1 MAQYTKHN
9 SNYIKTVEHQHLKD
23 GSTIFERDWVT
34 IGSQLNFG
42 PGKIPYYNDGNFI
55 FTTSPTPFFQKRYKN
70 GVTVATWTYDDVKEA
85 SSTVNQIQFDEYTED
100 IRSFAYYGS
109 CVELLRAT
117 IEKIIYEFPGNI
129 TTAKEDLGVFKTVE
143 EFVCGREDIEEK
155 YVQLEGYWPL
165 NNPFDINVYL
175 KNVHLTQYDN
185 PLHYLTYSFNKYQ
198 VSTNGVS
205 GLTDITNYEV
215 VMRKMYERIAPACNE
230 TVKSLSATVSLTL
243 GQTKN
248 ISLRS
253 GEYFISVNNVK
264 LNNWVNTCYKPSD
277 VPAFSL
283 TKSAKRIKADVDYV
297 NGESVITQEEY
308 DVLTQEEKEQYTM
321 RFKGIVLVLS
331 DNSEQTIYT
340 QEHDSY
346 RILFYRKVVIGHK
359 YKYYQM
365 LSDEEYQQEK
375 ADGWVESTCIMDF
388 WLPDT
393 VFLNRCDDSQ
403 KNILYSGME
412 KNNPVYTVTIN
423 ENILI
428 EGYIYNK
435 QIVPLVRYENLL
447 IQPKKEVIEEYFNG
461 LEGFEKQLLT
471 RKSKPLYTN
480 KFITPIEYNLGYLY
494 YNRTYTWPSDGY
506 CIDIT
511 STKYIDFINKLSNM
525 AELYDELWTDNLWR
539 RMTHEAIKNYDWT
552 YTREFNDG
560 DEEDNVD
567 GGERMHKVLNIIGRV
582 FDDIKLSIDTIKRQ
596 NKITYNGDRNVP
608 NALLSDK
615 LELFGWDIYSTIPT
629 YKNENDE
636 TVSASEETITQE
648 VLDNIENEVEVNGK
662 KIYPDKWY
670 PTSNPNKITFADVDV
685 EFMRRLLLS
694 TRRIFETKGTR
705 QSIDMIMGLFGYGD
719 ADYTI
724 TEHYRTV
731 TPREYDEVI
740 DQETNETLG
749 DRIVRLNNQEK
760 QMELLYDE
768 DASGIP
774 VASFIGG
781 YDEQGNPKTYLIP
794 YYDQTKM
801 YDGNLYFQNKGGW
814 FYKKDDKST
823 EIDFSKWTE
832 TLSYLHVVSQV
843 KDLMN
848 VNPFEIKNGDIYY
861 VVNLNDYIDY
871 TETTDTLYSHFF
883 AMKNELMPEEFFSW
897 VNINLEDGFYERSI
911 DYRDEEATLYD
922 SYAKKAKYLETI
934 IPYNIGNNPH
944 VGYGEYD
951 MGNEFFEYMKKP
963 FKYALDKYY
972 FVSPYYEE
980 ANDIK
985 LEFDVSDRIDTQ
997 YDIEDDKKIQ
1007 RLCVVKDSEGK
1018 ITEVTNN
1025 NEYYLNDKV
1034 IIFKNNINNDEYKKY
1049 FKTVII
1055 NYLMQIIPSTA
1066 IFVLENFALNGDKD
1080 EDDSDKFSVT
1090 FKFNNGSQRTV
1101 KIKGGASVNCPSNT
1115 KWNLQGGGNTIYE
1128 QGNGFPYVVNQDT
1141 TFIEYVI
1148 VYYTV
1153 RFYETEGG
1161 QIIRT
1166 DSIES
1171 GKTVNES
1178 GQWYRLGDANKA
1190 QVPFPYTVNS
1200 NVDFVKLLK
1209 FNIKWYENADDINP
1223 ITKQVTRGDNITELE
1238 SGERYYSKND
1248 STYRI
1253 VEFPITAEKDEEFVK
1268 VTTYTVKW
1276 YQSEG
1281 DTNPDI
1287 ESKIYGQSVTKS
1299 GQWCLMSNPQ
1309 TIVSLPYRIT
1319 QDTEFVKYTAP
1330 ITYYIVRYFENESA
1344 TQTLYEQSVAEGQK
1358 TTNPDPNISWYVK
1371 GDSDNTQID
1380 FSNYIVNS
1388 DVDFIK
1394 IPEYTVKW
1402 IDNSETI

>member
-42 PGKIPYYNDGNFI
+42 PGKIPYYNNGNFI

-129 TTAKEDLGVFKTVE
+129 TLSEDK
-143 EFVCGREDIEEK
+143 
-155 YVQLEGYWPL
+155 LEIPPTTENGDYTYINGYIV
-165 NNPFDINVYL
+165 NNPFQIDL
-175 KNVHLTQYDN
+175 HTKDVHLQQYDN
-185 PLHYLTYSFNKYQ
+185 ELRFLSYSWQK
-198 VSTNGVS
+198 
-205 GLTDITNYEV
+205 YEV
-215 VMRKMYERIAPACNE
+215 N
-230 TVKSLSATVSLTL
+230 
-243 GQTKN
+243 GQPITKYV
-248 ISLRS
+248 ISDWKGDLDCPQNDQ
-253 GEYFISVNNVK
+253 Y
-264 LNNWVNTCYKPSD
+264 Y
-277 VPAFSL
+277 
-283 TKSAKRIKADVDYV
+283 IK
-297 NGESVITQEEY
+297 
-308 DVLTQEEKEQYTM
+308 KEP
-321 RFKGIVLVLS
+321 
-331 DNSEQTIYT
+331 
-340 QEHDSY
+340 
-346 RILFYRKVVIGHK
+346 VVIVKINDNIELKG
-359 YKYYQM
+359 YM
-365 LSDEEYQQEK
+365 LDRDIIFCY
-375 ADGWVESTCIMDF
+375 
-388 WLPDT
+388 
-393 VFLNRCDDSQ
+393 
-403 KNILYSGME
+403 
-412 KNNPVYTVTIN
+412 
-423 ENILI
+423 
-428 EGYIYNK
+428 EG
-435 QIVPLVRYENLL
+435 QDLV
-447 IQPKKEVIEEYFNG
+447 IQPKEEIIETYFNG
-461 LEGFEKQLLT
+461 LKGFEKQLLT
-471 RKSKPLYTN
+471 RKTKPLYTN

-511 STKYIDFINKLSNM
+511 STKYIDFINKLSDM

-552 YTREFNDG
+552 YTREFIDG

-596 NKITYNGDRNVP
+596 NKTTYNGDRNVP

-629 YKNENDE
+629 YKNENNE

-648 VLDNIENEVEVNGK
+648 VLDNKVKNNVEVNGK

-719 ADYTI
+719 SDYEI

-814 FYKKDDKST
+814 FYKKDDEST

-843 KDLMN
+843 KDLLN
-848 VNPFEIKNGDIYY
+848 VNPFGIRNGDIYY

-883 AMKNELMPEEFFSW
+883 VMENELMPEEISSW
-897 VNINLEDGFYERSI
+897 GNINLED
-911 DYRDEEATLYD
+911 DD
-922 SYAKKAKYLETI
+922 SYAKKAKYLDTI

-944 VGYGEYD
+944 VGYGDYD

-963 FKYALDKYY
+963 FKCALDKEY
-972 FVSPYYEE
+972 FASPYYEE
-980 ANDIK
+980 ADNI
-985 LEFDVSDRIDTQ
+985 EFKVSNRIDAK
-997 YDIEDDKKIQ
+997 YDIEDDKKI
-1007 RLCVVKDSEGK
+1007 
-1018 ITEVTNN
+1018 ITNN
-1025 NEYYLNDKV
+1025 DTYYLNDKV
-1034 IIFKNNINNDEYKKY
+1034 IIFKNKIDSNEYKNY
-1049 FKTVII
+1049 FKSVII
-1055 NYLMQIIPSTA
+1055 NYLMQVIPSTA
-1066 IFVLENFALNGDKD
+1066 IFVLENF
-1080 EDDSDKFSVT
+1080 E
-1090 FKFNNGSQRTV
+1090 
-1101 KIKGGASVNCPSNT
+1101 P
-1115 KWNLQGGGNTIYE
+1115 
-1128 QGNGFPYVVNQDT
+1128 
-1141 TFIEYVI
+1141 
-1148 VYYTV
+1148 
-1153 RFYETEGG
+1153 
-1161 QIIRT
+1161 
-1166 DSIES
+1166 
-1171 GKTVNES
+1171 KT
-1178 GQWYRLGDANKA
+1178 
-1190 QVPFPYTVNS
+1190 
-1200 NVDFVKLLK
+1200 
-1209 FNIKWYENADDINP
+1209 
-1223 ITKQVTRGDNITELE
+1223 
-1238 SGERYYSKND
+1238 
-1248 STYRI
+1248 
-1253 VEFPITAEKDEEFVK
+1253 
-1268 VTTYTVKW
+1268 
-1276 YQSEG
+1276 
-1281 DTNPDI
+1281 
-1287 ESKIYGQSVTKS
+1287 
-1299 GQWCLMSNPQ
+1299 
-1309 TIVSLPYRIT
+1309 
-1319 QDTEFVKYTAP
+1319 
-1330 ITYYIVRYFENESA
+1330 
-1344 TQTLYEQSVAEGQK
+1344 
-1358 TTNPDPNISWYVK
+1358 
-1371 GDSDNTQID
+1371 
-1380 FSNYIVNS
+1380 
-1388 DVDFIK
+1388 
-1394 IPEYTVKW
+1394 
-1402 IDNSETI
+1402 DNSEK

>member
-42 PGKIPYYNDGNFI
+42 PGKIPYYNNGNFI

-129 TTAKEDLGVFKTVE
+129 TLSEDK
-143 EFVCGREDIEEK
+143 
-155 YVQLEGYWPL
+155 LEIPPTTENGDYTYIDGYIV
-165 NNPFDINVYL
+165 NNPFQIDL
-175 KNVHLTQYDN
+175 HTKDVHLQQYDN
-185 PLHYLTYSFNKYQ
+185 ELRFLSHSWQK
-198 VSTNGVS
+198 
-205 GLTDITNYEV
+205 YEV
-215 VMRKMYERIAPACNE
+215 NGQPITSYVISDWKGDLDCPQNDQYYIKKAP
-230 TVKSLSATVSLTL
+230 
-243 GQTKN
+243 
-248 ISLRS
+248 
-253 GEYFISVNNVK
+253 
-264 LNNWVNTCYKPSD
+264 
-277 VPAFSL
+277 
-283 TKSAKRIKADVDYV
+283 
-297 NGESVITQEEY
+297 
-308 DVLTQEEKEQYTM
+308 
-321 RFKGIVLVLS
+321 
-331 DNSEQTIYT
+331 
-340 QEHDSY
+340 
-346 RILFYRKVVIGHK
+346 VV
-359 YKYYQM
+359 
-365 LSDEEYQQEK
+365 
-375 ADGWVESTCIMDF
+375 
-388 WLPDT
+388 
-393 VFLNRCDDSQ
+393 
-403 KNILYSGME
+403 
-412 KNNPVYTVTIN
+412 TVTIN
-423 ENILI
+423 GNIVL
-428 EGYIYNK
+428 EGYMLDRDIIFCYK
-435 QIVPLVRYENLL
+435 GQDLV
-447 IQPKKEVIEEYFNG
+447 IQPKEEIIETYFNG
-461 LEGFEKQLLT
+461 LKGFEKQLLT
-471 RKSKPLYTN
+471 RKTKPLYTN

-511 STKYIDFINKLSNM
+511 STKYIDFINKLSDM

-552 YTREFNDG
+552 YTREFIDG

-596 NKITYNGDRNVP
+596 NKTTYNGDRNVP

-629 YKNENDE
+629 YKNENNE

-648 VLDNIENEVEVNGK
+648 VLDDITNKVEVNDK

-719 ADYTI
+719 TDYTI

-740 DQETNETLG
+740 DQKTNETLG

-814 FYKKDDKST
+814 FYKKDGKST

-843 KDLMN
+843 KDLLN
-848 VNPFEIKNGDIYY
+848 VNPFGIRNGDIYY

-883 AMKNELMPEEFFSW
+883 VMENELMPEEISSW
-897 VNINLEDGFYERSI
+897 GNINLED
-911 DYRDEEATLYD
+911 DD
-922 SYAKKAKYLETI
+922 SYAKKAKYLDTI

-944 VGYGEYD
+944 VGYGDYD

-963 FKYALDKYY
+963 FKCALDKEY
-972 FVSPYYEE
+972 FASPYYEE
-980 ANDIK
+980 ADNI
-985 LEFDVSDRIDTQ
+985 EFKVSKREDAK

-1007 RLCVVKDSEGK
+1007 
-1018 ITEVTNN
+1018 IINN
-1025 NEYYLNDKV
+1025 NDTYYLNDKV
-1034 IIFKNNINNDEYKKY
+1034 IFFKNNIDNDEYKKY

-1055 NYLMQIIPSTA
+1055 NYLMQVIPSTA
-1066 IFVLENFALNGDKD
+1066 IFVLENF
-1080 EDDSDKFSVT
+1080 E
-1090 FKFNNGSQRTV
+1090 
-1101 KIKGGASVNCPSNT
+1101 P
-1115 KWNLQGGGNTIYE
+1115 
-1128 QGNGFPYVVNQDT
+1128 
-1141 TFIEYVI
+1141 
-1148 VYYTV
+1148 
-1153 RFYETEGG
+1153 
-1161 QIIRT
+1161 
-1166 DSIES
+1166 
-1171 GKTVNES
+1171 KT
-1178 GQWYRLGDANKA
+1178 
-1190 QVPFPYTVNS
+1190 
-1200 NVDFVKLLK
+1200 
-1209 FNIKWYENADDINP
+1209 
-1223 ITKQVTRGDNITELE
+1223 
-1238 SGERYYSKND
+1238 
-1248 STYRI
+1248 
-1253 VEFPITAEKDEEFVK
+1253 
-1268 VTTYTVKW
+1268 
-1276 YQSEG
+1276 
-1281 DTNPDI
+1281 
-1287 ESKIYGQSVTKS
+1287 
-1299 GQWCLMSNPQ
+1299 
-1309 TIVSLPYRIT
+1309 
-1319 QDTEFVKYTAP
+1319 
-1330 ITYYIVRYFENESA
+1330 
-1344 TQTLYEQSVAEGQK
+1344 
-1358 TTNPDPNISWYVK
+1358 
-1371 GDSDNTQID
+1371 
-1380 FSNYIVNS
+1380 
-1388 DVDFIK
+1388 
-1394 IPEYTVKW
+1394 
-1402 IDNSETI
+1402 DNSEK

>member
-42 PGKIPYYNDGNFI
+42 PGKIPYYNNGNFI

-129 TTAKEDLGVFKTVE
+129 TLSEDK
-143 EFVCGREDIEEK
+143 
-155 YVQLEGYWPL
+155 LEIPPTTENGDYTYIKGYIV
-165 NNPFDINVYL
+165 NNPFQIDLHTKDI
-175 KNVHLTQYDN
+175 HLQQYDN
-185 PLHYLTYSFNKYQ
+185 ELRFLSSSWQK
-198 VSTNGVS
+198 
-205 GLTDITNYEV
+205 YEV
-215 VMRKMYERIAPACNE
+215 N
-230 TVKSLSATVSLTL
+230 
-243 GQTKN
+243 GQPITKYV
-248 ISLRS
+248 ISDWKGDLDCPQNDQ
-253 GEYFISVNNVK
+253 Y
-264 LNNWVNTCYKPSD
+264 Y
-277 VPAFSL
+277 
-283 TKSAKRIKADVDYV
+283 IK
-297 NGESVITQEEY
+297 
-308 DVLTQEEKEQYTM
+308 KEP
-321 RFKGIVLVLS
+321 
-331 DNSEQTIYT
+331 
-340 QEHDSY
+340 
-346 RILFYRKVVIGHK
+346 VVIVKINDNIELKG
-359 YKYYQM
+359 YM
-365 LSDEEYQQEK
+365 LDRDIIFCY
-375 ADGWVESTCIMDF
+375 
-388 WLPDT
+388 
-393 VFLNRCDDSQ
+393 
-403 KNILYSGME
+403 
-412 KNNPVYTVTIN
+412 
-423 ENILI
+423 
-428 EGYIYNK
+428 EG
-435 QIVPLVRYENLL
+435 QDLV
-447 IQPKKEVIEEYFNG
+447 IQPKEEIIETYFNG
-461 LEGFEKQLLT
+461 LKGFEKQLLT
-471 RKSKPLYTN
+471 RKTKPLYTN

-511 STKYIDFINKLSNM
+511 STKYIDFINKLSDM

-552 YTREFNDG
+552 YTREFIDG

-596 NKITYNGDRNVP
+596 NKTTYNGDRNVP

-648 VLDNIENEVEVNGK
+648 VLDSDSIKNNVEVNGK

-719 ADYTI
+719 SDYEI

-731 TPREYDEVI
+731 TPMEYDKVI

-814 FYKKDDKST
+814 FYKKDDEST

-843 KDLMN
+843 KDLLN
-848 VNPFEIKNGDIYY
+848 VNPFGIRNGDIYY

-883 AMKNELMPEEFFSW
+883 VMENELIPEEISSW
-897 VNINLEDGFYERSI
+897 GNINLED
-911 DYRDEEATLYD
+911 DD
-922 SYAKKAKYLETI
+922 SYAKKAKYLDTI

-944 VGYGEYD
+944 VGYGDYD

-963 FKYALDKYY
+963 FKCALDKEY
-972 FVSPYYEE
+972 FASPYYEE
-980 ANDIK
+980 ADNI
-985 LEFDVSDRIDTQ
+985 EFDVSDRIDAK
-997 YDIEDDKKIQ
+997 YDIEDDKKI
-1007 RLCVVKDSEGK
+1007 
-1018 ITEVTNN
+1018 ITNN
-1025 NEYYLNDKV
+1025 DTYYLNDKV
-1034 IIFKNNINNDEYKKY
+1034 IIFKNKIDSNEYKNY
-1049 FKTVII
+1049 FKSVII
-1055 NYLMQIIPSTA
+1055 NYLMQVIPSTA
-1066 IFVLENFALNGDKD
+1066 IFVLENF
-1080 EDDSDKFSVT
+1080 E
-1090 FKFNNGSQRTV
+1090 
-1101 KIKGGASVNCPSNT
+1101 P
-1115 KWNLQGGGNTIYE
+1115 
-1128 QGNGFPYVVNQDT
+1128 
-1141 TFIEYVI
+1141 
-1148 VYYTV
+1148 
-1153 RFYETEGG
+1153 
-1161 QIIRT
+1161 
-1166 DSIES
+1166 
-1171 GKTVNES
+1171 KT
-1178 GQWYRLGDANKA
+1178 
-1190 QVPFPYTVNS
+1190 
-1200 NVDFVKLLK
+1200 
-1209 FNIKWYENADDINP
+1209 
-1223 ITKQVTRGDNITELE
+1223 
-1238 SGERYYSKND
+1238 
-1248 STYRI
+1248 
-1253 VEFPITAEKDEEFVK
+1253 
-1268 VTTYTVKW
+1268 
-1276 YQSEG
+1276 
-1281 DTNPDI
+1281 
-1287 ESKIYGQSVTKS
+1287 
-1299 GQWCLMSNPQ
+1299 
-1309 TIVSLPYRIT
+1309 
-1319 QDTEFVKYTAP
+1319 
-1330 ITYYIVRYFENESA
+1330 
-1344 TQTLYEQSVAEGQK
+1344 
-1358 TTNPDPNISWYVK
+1358 
-1371 GDSDNTQID
+1371 
-1380 FSNYIVNS
+1380 
-1388 DVDFIK
+1388 
-1394 IPEYTVKW
+1394 
-1402 IDNSETI
+1402 DNSEK

>member
-100 IRSFAYYGS
+100 IRSFVYYGS

-129 TTAKEDLGVFKTVE
+129 KVSDEELGVYKSVE
-143 EFVCGREDIEEK
+143 EFECEEENKEEK
-155 YVQLEGYWPL
+155 YVPL
-165 NNPFDINVYL
+165 HDVGESDDEQTLWTLKNPFDINIFL
-175 KNVHLTQYDN
+175 QNVQLTKYDN
-185 PLHYLTYSFNKYQ
+185 PLRYLTYSWKDYL
-198 VSTNGVS
+198 VSTGGEFNE
-205 GLTDITNYEV
+205 ITSYEV
-215 VMRKMYERIAPACNE
+215 VMRQMYEKEAEPCDE
-230 TVKSLSATVSLTL
+230 TVKVYENTVTIGNKTETKPLKLKAGNYFVILTDNEGE
-243 GQTKN
+243 GQK
-248 ISLRS
+248 
-253 GEYFISVNNVK
+253 VNNWEDLCYQSTDRKYCTIDEDASEIEIKDVGGGVINVK
-264 LNNWVNTCYKPSD
+264 
-277 VPAFSL
+277 
-283 TKSAKRIKADVDYV
+283 V
-297 NGESVITQEEY
+297 NG
-308 DVLTQEEKEQYTM
+308 K
-321 RFKGIVLVLS
+321 
-331 DNSEQTIYT
+331 TIYDK
-340 QEHDSY
+340 QWEEDA
-346 RILFYRKVVIGHK
+346 IMVFYREVKIPRT

-365 LSDEEYQQEK
+365 FSEEEYNNTFSQQ
-375 ADGWVESTCIMDF
+375 GWVKSDCIMKF
-388 WLPDT
+388 WLPDS
-393 VFLNRCDDSQ
+393 VFLNRCDEFQ
-403 KNILYSGME
+403 RNVLYSEESNIG
-412 KNNPVYTVTIN
+412 KNQAVYTVKIN
-423 ENILI
+423 NDIII
-428 EGYIYNK
+428 EGYIYDGEV
-435 QIVPLVRYENLL
+435 IPLVRNKDKNLV
-447 IQPKKEVIEEYFNG
+447 IQPKEEIIETYFNG
-461 LEGFEKQLLT
+461 LKGFEKQLLT
-471 RKSKPLYTN
+471 RKTKPLYTN

-511 STKYIDFINKLSNM
+511 STKYIDFINKLSSM

-552 YTREFNDG
+552 YTREFIDG

-596 NKITYNGDRNVP
+596 NKTTYNGDRNVP

-670 PTSNPNKITFADVDV
+670 PTSNPNKITFADADV

-694 TRRIFETKGTR
+694 TKRIFETKGTR

-719 ADYTI
+719 TDYTI

-814 FYKKDDKST
+814 FYKKDDEST

-861 VVNLNDYIDY
+861 VANLSDYIDY

-883 AMKNELMPEEFFSW
+883 ALKNELMPEEFSSW
-897 VNINLEDGFYERSI
+897 VNINLEDGFYEGSI
-911 DYRDEEATLYD
+911 DYTDEEATLYD

-951 MGNEFFEYMKKP
+951 MGDEFFEYMKKP

-972 FVSPYYEE
+972 FTSPYYEE

-985 LEFDVSDRIDTQ
+985 LEFDVSDRIDAQ
-997 YDIEDDKKIQ
+997 YDIENEDDNDKKIK
-1007 RLCVVKDSEGK
+1007 R
-1018 ITEVTNN
+1018 INN
-1025 NEYYLNDKV
+1025 NDTYYLNDKV

-1161 QIIRT
+1161 QLIRT
-1166 DSIES
+1166 DSIEG

-1190 QVPFPYTVNS
+1190 QVTFPYTVNS
-1200 NVDFVKLLK
+1200 NVDFVRLVK
-1209 FNIKWYENADDINP
+1209 FNIKWYENADDTNP
-1223 ITKQVTRGDNITELE
+1223 TTQQVTRGDNITALE
-1238 SGERYYSKND
+1238 SGQRYYRKND
-1248 STYRI
+1248 SRYRI
-1253 VEFPITAEKDEEFVK
+1253 ISFPIRAQQNEEFVK

-1276 YQSEG
+1276 YQSED
-1281 DTNPDI
+1281 DTNPEI
-1287 ESKIYGQSVTKS
+1287 QSNIIYGQSVTKS
-1299 GQWCLMSNPQ
+1299 GQWCLMSSPQ
-1309 TIVSLPYRIT
+1309 TIASLPYRIT

-1330 ITYYIVRYFENESA
+1330 ITYYTVRYFENESA

-1358 TTNPDPNISWYVK
+1358 TTNPNQNISWYVR
-1371 GDSDNTQID
+1371 GDSNKTQID
-1380 FSNYIVNS
+1380 FSTYVVNES
-1388 DVDFIK
+1388 VDFIK
-1394 IPEYTVKW
+1394 IPEYTVNW
-1402 IDNSETI
+1402 IDNGETN

>member
-42 PGKIPYYNDGNFI
+42 PGKIPYYNNGNFI

-109 CVELLRAT
+109 CVEFLRAT

-129 TTAKEDLGVFKTVE
+129 TLSEDK
-143 EFVCGREDIEEK
+143 
-155 YVQLEGYWPL
+155 LEIPPTTENGDYTYINGYIV
-165 NNPFDINVYL
+165 NNPFQIDLHTKDI
-175 KNVHLTQYDN
+175 HLQQYDN
-185 PLHYLTYSFNKYQ
+185 ELRFLSYSWQK
-198 VSTNGVS
+198 
-205 GLTDITNYEV
+205 YEV
-215 VMRKMYERIAPACNE
+215 NGQPITSYVISDWKGDLDCPQNDQYYIKKAP
-230 TVKSLSATVSLTL
+230 
-243 GQTKN
+243 
-248 ISLRS
+248 
-253 GEYFISVNNVK
+253 
-264 LNNWVNTCYKPSD
+264 
-277 VPAFSL
+277 
-283 TKSAKRIKADVDYV
+283 
-297 NGESVITQEEY
+297 
-308 DVLTQEEKEQYTM
+308 
-321 RFKGIVLVLS
+321 
-331 DNSEQTIYT
+331 
-340 QEHDSY
+340 
-346 RILFYRKVVIGHK
+346 VV
-359 YKYYQM
+359 
-365 LSDEEYQQEK
+365 
-375 ADGWVESTCIMDF
+375 
-388 WLPDT
+388 
-393 VFLNRCDDSQ
+393 
-403 KNILYSGME
+403 
-412 KNNPVYTVTIN
+412 TVTIN
-423 ENILI
+423 GKIVL
-428 EGYIYNK
+428 EGYMLDRDIIFCYEG
-435 QIVPLVRYENLL
+435 QDLV
-447 IQPKKEVIEEYFNG
+447 IQPKKEIIETYFNG
-461 LEGFEKQLLT
+461 LKGFEKQLLT
-471 RKSKPLYTN
+471 RKTKPLYTN

-511 STKYIDFINKLSNM
+511 STKYIDFINKLSSM

-552 YTREFNDG
+552 YTREFIDG

-596 NKITYNGDRNVP
+596 NKTTYNGDRNVP

-629 YKNENDE
+629 YKNENNE

-648 VLDNIENEVEVNGK
+648 VLDDITNKVEVNDK

-719 ADYTI
+719 TDYTI

-740 DQETNETLG
+740 DQKTNETLG

-814 FYKKDDKST
+814 FYKKDGKST

-843 KDLMN
+843 KDLLN
-848 VNPFEIKNGDIYY
+848 VNPFGIRNGDIYY
-861 VVNLNDYIDY
+861 VANLNDYIDY

-883 AMKNELMPEEFFSW
+883 VMENELMPEEISSW
-897 VNINLEDGFYERSI
+897 VNINLED
-911 DYRDEEATLYD
+911 DD
-922 SYAKKAKYLETI
+922 SYAKKAKYLDTI

-951 MGNEFFEYMKKP
+951 MGDEFFEYMKKP

-972 FVSPYYEE
+972 FTSPYYEE
-980 ANDIK
+980 ANDTK
-985 LEFDVSDRIDTQ
+985 LEFKVSKREDAK

-1007 RLCVVKDSEGK
+1007 
-1018 ITEVTNN
+1018 IINN
-1025 NEYYLNDKV
+1025 NDTYYLNDKV
-1034 IIFKNNINNDEYKKY
+1034 IFFKNNIDNDEYKKY

-1055 NYLMQIIPSTA
+1055 NYLMQVIPSTA
-1066 IFVLENFALNGDKD
+1066 IFVLENF
-1080 EDDSDKFSVT
+1080 E
-1090 FKFNNGSQRTV
+1090 
-1101 KIKGGASVNCPSNT
+1101 P
-1115 KWNLQGGGNTIYE
+1115 
-1128 QGNGFPYVVNQDT
+1128 
-1141 TFIEYVI
+1141 
-1148 VYYTV
+1148 
-1153 RFYETEGG
+1153 
-1161 QIIRT
+1161 
-1166 DSIES
+1166 
-1171 GKTVNES
+1171 KT
-1178 GQWYRLGDANKA
+1178 
-1190 QVPFPYTVNS
+1190 
-1200 NVDFVKLLK
+1200 
-1209 FNIKWYENADDINP
+1209 
-1223 ITKQVTRGDNITELE
+1223 
-1238 SGERYYSKND
+1238 
-1248 STYRI
+1248 
-1253 VEFPITAEKDEEFVK
+1253 
-1268 VTTYTVKW
+1268 
-1276 YQSEG
+1276 
-1281 DTNPDI
+1281 
-1287 ESKIYGQSVTKS
+1287 
-1299 GQWCLMSNPQ
+1299 
-1309 TIVSLPYRIT
+1309 
-1319 QDTEFVKYTAP
+1319 
-1330 ITYYIVRYFENESA
+1330 
-1344 TQTLYEQSVAEGQK
+1344 
-1358 TTNPDPNISWYVK
+1358 
-1371 GDSDNTQID
+1371 
-1380 FSNYIVNS
+1380 
-1388 DVDFIK
+1388 
-1394 IPEYTVKW
+1394 
-1402 IDNSETI
+1402 DNSEK

>member
-42 PGKIPYYNDGNFI
+42 PGKIPYYNNGNFI

-129 TTAKEDLGVFKTVE
+129 TLSEDK
-143 EFVCGREDIEEK
+143 
-155 YVQLEGYWPL
+155 LEIPPTTENGDYTYIKGYIV
-165 NNPFDINVYL
+165 NNPFQIDL
-175 KNVHLTQYDN
+175 HTKDVHLQQYDN
-185 PLHYLTYSFNKYQ
+185 ELRFLSYSWQK
-198 VSTNGVS
+198 
-205 GLTDITNYEV
+205 YEV
-215 VMRKMYERIAPACNE
+215 NGQPITSYVISDWKGDLDCPQNDQYYIKKAP
-230 TVKSLSATVSLTL
+230 
-243 GQTKN
+243 
-248 ISLRS
+248 
-253 GEYFISVNNVK
+253 
-264 LNNWVNTCYKPSD
+264 
-277 VPAFSL
+277 
-283 TKSAKRIKADVDYV
+283 
-297 NGESVITQEEY
+297 
-308 DVLTQEEKEQYTM
+308 
-321 RFKGIVLVLS
+321 
-331 DNSEQTIYT
+331 
-340 QEHDSY
+340 
-346 RILFYRKVVIGHK
+346 VV
-359 YKYYQM
+359 
-365 LSDEEYQQEK
+365 
-375 ADGWVESTCIMDF
+375 
-388 WLPDT
+388 
-393 VFLNRCDDSQ
+393 
-403 KNILYSGME
+403 
-412 KNNPVYTVTIN
+412 TVTIN
-423 ENILI
+423 DNIELKGYRLDRDI
-428 EGYIYNK
+428 IFCYEG
-435 QIVPLVRYENLL
+435 QDLV
-447 IQPKKEVIEEYFNG
+447 IQPKEEIIETYFNG
-461 LEGFEKQLLT
+461 LKGFEKQLLT
-471 RKSKPLYTN
+471 RKTKPLYTN

-511 STKYIDFINKLSNM
+511 STKYIDFINKLSSM

-552 YTREFNDG
+552 YTREFIDG

-596 NKITYNGDRNVP
+596 NKTTYNGDRNVP

-629 YKNENDE
+629 YKNENNE

-648 VLDNIENEVEVNGK
+648 VFDDKYIKNNVEVNDK

-719 ADYTI
+719 TDYTI

-731 TPREYDEVI
+731 KPREYDEVI
-740 DQETNETLG
+740 DQKTNETLG

-814 FYKKDDKST
+814 FYKKDDEST

-843 KDLMN
+843 KDLLN
-848 VNPFEIKNGDIYY
+848 VNPFGIRNGDIYY

-883 AMKNELMPEEFFSW
+883 VMENELMPEEISSW
-897 VNINLEDGFYERSI
+897 GNINLED
-911 DYRDEEATLYD
+911 DD
-922 SYAKKAKYLETI
+922 SYAKKAKYLDTI

-944 VGYGEYD
+944 VGYGDYD

-963 FKYALDKYY
+963 FKCALDKEY
-972 FVSPYYEE
+972 FASPYYEE
-980 ANDIK
+980 ADNI
-985 LEFDVSDRIDTQ
+985 EFKVSDRIDAK

-1007 RLCVVKDSEGK
+1007 
-1018 ITEVTNN
+1018 IINN
-1025 NEYYLNDKV
+1025 NDTYYLNDKV
-1034 IIFKNNINNDEYKKY
+1034 IFFKNNIDNDEYKKY

-1055 NYLMQIIPSTA
+1055 NYLMQVIPSTA
-1066 IFVLENFALNGDKD
+1066 IFVLENF
-1080 EDDSDKFSVT
+1080 E
-1090 FKFNNGSQRTV
+1090 
-1101 KIKGGASVNCPSNT
+1101 P
-1115 KWNLQGGGNTIYE
+1115 
-1128 QGNGFPYVVNQDT
+1128 
-1141 TFIEYVI
+1141 
-1148 VYYTV
+1148 
-1153 RFYETEGG
+1153 
-1161 QIIRT
+1161 
-1166 DSIES
+1166 
-1171 GKTVNES
+1171 KT
-1178 GQWYRLGDANKA
+1178 
-1190 QVPFPYTVNS
+1190 
-1200 NVDFVKLLK
+1200 
-1209 FNIKWYENADDINP
+1209 
-1223 ITKQVTRGDNITELE
+1223 
-1238 SGERYYSKND
+1238 
-1248 STYRI
+1248 
-1253 VEFPITAEKDEEFVK
+1253 
-1268 VTTYTVKW
+1268 
-1276 YQSEG
+1276 
-1281 DTNPDI
+1281 
-1287 ESKIYGQSVTKS
+1287 
-1299 GQWCLMSNPQ
+1299 
-1309 TIVSLPYRIT
+1309 
-1319 QDTEFVKYTAP
+1319 
-1330 ITYYIVRYFENESA
+1330 
-1344 TQTLYEQSVAEGQK
+1344 
-1358 TTNPDPNISWYVK
+1358 
-1371 GDSDNTQID
+1371 
-1380 FSNYIVNS
+1380 
-1388 DVDFIK
+1388 
-1394 IPEYTVKW
+1394 
-1402 IDNSETI
+1402 DNSEK

>member
-42 PGKIPYYNDGNFI
+42 PGKIPYYNNGNFI

-109 CVELLRAT
+109 CVEFLRAT

-129 TTAKEDLGVFKTVE
+129 TLSEDK
-143 EFVCGREDIEEK
+143 
-155 YVQLEGYWPL
+155 LEIPPTTENGDYTYIDGYIV
-165 NNPFDINVYL
+165 NNPFQIDL
-175 KNVHLTQYDN
+175 HTKDVHLQQYDN
-185 PLHYLTYSFNKYQ
+185 ELRFLSYSWQKY
-198 VSTNGVS
+198 
-205 GLTDITNYEV
+205 
-215 VMRKMYERIAPACNE
+215 K
-230 TVKSLSATVSLTL
+230 
-243 GQTKN
+243 
-248 ISLRS
+248 
-253 GEYFISVNNVK
+253 
-264 LNNWVNTCYKPSD
+264 
-277 VPAFSL
+277 
-283 TKSAKRIKADVDYV
+283 V
-297 NGESVITQEEY
+297 NGQPIRSYVISDWKGDLDCPQN
-308 DVLTQEEKEQYTM
+308 DQYYI
-321 RFKGIVLVLS
+321 K
-331 DNSEQTIYT
+331 
-340 QEHDSY
+340 
-346 RILFYRKVVIGHK
+346 KAPVV
-359 YKYYQM
+359 
-365 LSDEEYQQEK
+365 
-375 ADGWVESTCIMDF
+375 
-388 WLPDT
+388 
-393 VFLNRCDDSQ
+393 
-403 KNILYSGME
+403 
-412 KNNPVYTVTIN
+412 TVTIN
-423 ENILI
+423 GNIVL
-428 EGYIYNK
+428 EGYMLDRDIIFCYEG
-435 QIVPLVRYENLL
+435 QDLV
-447 IQPKKEVIEEYFNG
+447 IQPKKEIIETYFNG
-461 LEGFEKQLLT
+461 LKGFEKQLLT
-471 RKSKPLYTN
+471 RKTKPLYTN

-511 STKYIDFINKLSNM
+511 STKYIDFINKLSSM

-552 YTREFNDG
+552 YTREFIDG

-596 NKITYNGDRNVP
+596 NKTTYNGDRNVP

-648 VLDNIENEVEVNGK
+648 VFDDEYIKNNVEVNGK

-719 ADYTI
+719 TDYTI

-740 DQETNETLG
+740 DQKTNETLG

-814 FYKKDDKST
+814 FYKKDGKST

-843 KDLMN
+843 KDLLN
-848 VNPFEIKNGDIYY
+848 VNPFGIRNGDIYY
-861 VVNLNDYIDY
+861 VANLNDYIDY

-883 AMKNELMPEEFFSW
+883 VMENELMPEEISSW
-897 VNINLEDGFYERSI
+897 VNINLED
-911 DYRDEEATLYD
+911 DD
-922 SYAKKAKYLETI
+922 SYAKKAKYLDTI

-951 MGNEFFEYMKKP
+951 MGDEFFEYMKKP
-963 FKYALDKYY
+963 FKCALDKEY
-972 FVSPYYEE
+972 FASPYYEE
-980 ANDIK
+980 ADNI
-985 LEFDVSDRIDTQ
+985 EFKVSDRIDAK

-1007 RLCVVKDSEGK
+1007 
-1018 ITEVTNN
+1018 IINN
-1025 NEYYLNDKV
+1025 NDTYYLNDKV
-1034 IIFKNNINNDEYKKY
+1034 IFFKNNIDNDEYKKY

-1055 NYLMQIIPSTA
+1055 NYLMQVIPSTA
-1066 IFVLENFALNGDKD
+1066 IFVLENF
-1080 EDDSDKFSVT
+1080 E
-1090 FKFNNGSQRTV
+1090 
-1101 KIKGGASVNCPSNT
+1101 P
-1115 KWNLQGGGNTIYE
+1115 
-1128 QGNGFPYVVNQDT
+1128 
-1141 TFIEYVI
+1141 
-1148 VYYTV
+1148 
-1153 RFYETEGG
+1153 
-1161 QIIRT
+1161 
-1166 DSIES
+1166 
-1171 GKTVNES
+1171 KT
-1178 GQWYRLGDANKA
+1178 
-1190 QVPFPYTVNS
+1190 
-1200 NVDFVKLLK
+1200 
-1209 FNIKWYENADDINP
+1209 
-1223 ITKQVTRGDNITELE
+1223 
-1238 SGERYYSKND
+1238 
-1248 STYRI
+1248 
-1253 VEFPITAEKDEEFVK
+1253 
-1268 VTTYTVKW
+1268 
-1276 YQSEG
+1276 
-1281 DTNPDI
+1281 
-1287 ESKIYGQSVTKS
+1287 
-1299 GQWCLMSNPQ
+1299 
-1309 TIVSLPYRIT
+1309 
-1319 QDTEFVKYTAP
+1319 
-1330 ITYYIVRYFENESA
+1330 
-1344 TQTLYEQSVAEGQK
+1344 
-1358 TTNPDPNISWYVK
+1358 
-1371 GDSDNTQID
+1371 
-1380 FSNYIVNS
+1380 
-1388 DVDFIK
+1388 
-1394 IPEYTVKW
+1394 
-1402 IDNSETI
+1402 DNSEK

>member
-42 PGKIPYYNDGNFI
+42 PGKIPYYNNGNFI

-129 TTAKEDLGVFKTVE
+129 TLSEDK
-143 EFVCGREDIEEK
+143 
-155 YVQLEGYWPL
+155 LEIPPTTENGDYTYIDGYIV
-165 NNPFDINVYL
+165 NNPFQIDL
-175 KNVHLTQYDN
+175 HTKDVHLQQYDN
-185 PLHYLTYSFNKYQ
+185 ELRFLSYSWQK
-198 VSTNGVS
+198 
-205 GLTDITNYEV
+205 YEV
-215 VMRKMYERIAPACNE
+215 N
-230 TVKSLSATVSLTL
+230 
-243 GQTKN
+243 GQPITKYV
-248 ISLRS
+248 ISDWKGDLDCPQNDQ
-253 GEYFISVNNVK
+253 Y
-264 LNNWVNTCYKPSD
+264 Y
-277 VPAFSL
+277 
-283 TKSAKRIKADVDYV
+283 IK
-297 NGESVITQEEY
+297 
-308 DVLTQEEKEQYTM
+308 KEP
-321 RFKGIVLVLS
+321 
-331 DNSEQTIYT
+331 
-340 QEHDSY
+340 
-346 RILFYRKVVIGHK
+346 VVIVKINDNIELKG
-359 YKYYQM
+359 YM
-365 LSDEEYQQEK
+365 LDRDIIFCY
-375 ADGWVESTCIMDF
+375 
-388 WLPDT
+388 
-393 VFLNRCDDSQ
+393 
-403 KNILYSGME
+403 
-412 KNNPVYTVTIN
+412 
-423 ENILI
+423 
-428 EGYIYNK
+428 EG
-435 QIVPLVRYENLL
+435 QDLV
-447 IQPKKEVIEEYFNG
+447 IQPKEEIIETYFNG
-461 LEGFEKQLLT
+461 LKGFEKQLLT
-471 RKSKPLYTN
+471 RKTKPLYTN

-511 STKYIDFINKLSNM
+511 STKYIDFINKLSSM

-552 YTREFNDG
+552 YTREFIDG

-596 NKITYNGDRNVP
+596 NKTTYNGDRNVP

-648 VLDNIENEVEVNGK
+648 VLDSIENNVEVNGK

-670 PTSNPNKITFADVDV
+670 PTSNPNKITFADADV

-719 ADYTI
+719 TDYTI

-731 TPREYDEVI
+731 KPREYDEVI
-740 DQETNETLG
+740 DQKTNETLG

-814 FYKKDDKST
+814 FYKKDDEST

-843 KDLMN
+843 KDLLN
-848 VNPFEIKNGDIYY
+848 VNPFGIRNGDIYY

-883 AMKNELMPEEFFSW
+883 VMENELMPEEISSW
-897 VNINLEDGFYERSI
+897 GNINLED
-911 DYRDEEATLYD
+911 DD
-922 SYAKKAKYLETI
+922 SYTKKAKYLDTI

-951 MGNEFFEYMKKP
+951 MGDEFFEYMKKP

-972 FVSPYYEE
+972 FTSPYYEE
-980 ANDIK
+980 ANDTK
-985 LEFDVSDRIDTQ
+985 LEFKVSKREDAK

-1007 RLCVVKDSEGK
+1007 
-1018 ITEVTNN
+1018 IINN
-1025 NEYYLNDKV
+1025 NDTYYLNDKV
-1034 IIFKNNINNDEYKKY
+1034 IFFKNNIDNDEYKKY

-1055 NYLMQIIPSTA
+1055 NYLMQVIPSTA
-1066 IFVLENFALNGDKD
+1066 IFVLENF
-1080 EDDSDKFSVT
+1080 E
-1090 FKFNNGSQRTV
+1090 
-1101 KIKGGASVNCPSNT
+1101 P
-1115 KWNLQGGGNTIYE
+1115 
-1128 QGNGFPYVVNQDT
+1128 
-1141 TFIEYVI
+1141 
-1148 VYYTV
+1148 
-1153 RFYETEGG
+1153 
-1161 QIIRT
+1161 
-1166 DSIES
+1166 
-1171 GKTVNES
+1171 KT
-1178 GQWYRLGDANKA
+1178 
-1190 QVPFPYTVNS
+1190 
-1200 NVDFVKLLK
+1200 
-1209 FNIKWYENADDINP
+1209 
-1223 ITKQVTRGDNITELE
+1223 
-1238 SGERYYSKND
+1238 
-1248 STYRI
+1248 
-1253 VEFPITAEKDEEFVK
+1253 
-1268 VTTYTVKW
+1268 
-1276 YQSEG
+1276 
-1281 DTNPDI
+1281 
-1287 ESKIYGQSVTKS
+1287 
-1299 GQWCLMSNPQ
+1299 
-1309 TIVSLPYRIT
+1309 
-1319 QDTEFVKYTAP
+1319 
-1330 ITYYIVRYFENESA
+1330 
-1344 TQTLYEQSVAEGQK
+1344 
-1358 TTNPDPNISWYVK
+1358 
-1371 GDSDNTQID
+1371 
-1380 FSNYIVNS
+1380 
-1388 DVDFIK
+1388 
-1394 IPEYTVKW
+1394 
-1402 IDNSETI
+1402 DNSEK

>member
-42 PGKIPYYNDGNFI
+42 PGKIPYYNNGNFI

-129 TTAKEDLGVFKTVE
+129 KVSDEELGVYKSVE
-143 EFVCGREDIEEK
+143 KFECDGENKEEK
-155 YVQLEGYWPL
+155 YVPL
-165 NNPFDINVYL
+165 HDVNESDNEQTLWTLKNPFDINIFL
-175 KNVHLTQYDN
+175 QNVQLTKYDN
-185 PLHYLTYSFNKYQ
+185 PLRYLTYSWKDYL
-198 VSTNGVS
+198 VSTGGEFIEITNYKVVMRQMYEKEAEPCDETIKEYITSASFGGSGQSQSISLEKGNYFIEVNDQQKLTNWINLCYDNSDSICFSISQNAKSIKTDEEGNVKLVFSDDTEQQINGVS
-205 GLTDITNYEV
+205 AAEERVKIDFYKEV
-215 VMRKMYERIAPACNE
+215 KIPR
-230 TVKSLSATVSLTL
+230 T
-243 GQTKN
+243 
-248 ISLRS
+248 
-253 GEYFISVNNVK
+253 
-264 LNNWVNTCYKPSD
+264 
-277 VPAFSL
+277 
-283 TKSAKRIKADVDYV
+283 
-297 NGESVITQEEY
+297 
-308 DVLTQEEKEQYTM
+308 
-321 RFKGIVLVLS
+321 
-331 DNSEQTIYT
+331 
-340 QEHDSY
+340 
-346 RILFYRKVVIGHK
+346 

-365 LSDEEYQQEK
+365 FSEEEYNNTFSQQ
-375 ADGWVESTCIMDF
+375 GWVKSNCIMKF
-388 WLPDT
+388 WLPDN
-393 VFLNRCDDSQ
+393 VFLNRCDEFQ
-403 KNILYSGME
+403 RNVLYSEESKIG
-412 KNNPVYTVTIN
+412 KNQAVYTVTIN
-423 ENILI
+423 DNILI
-428 EGYIYNK
+428 EGYIYDGEV
-435 QIVPLVRYENLL
+435 IPLVRNKDKNLV
-447 IQPKKEVIEEYFNG
+447 IQPKKEIIETYFNG
-461 LEGFEKQLLT
+461 LKGFEKQLLT
-471 RKSKPLYTN
+471 RKTKPLYTN

-494 YNRTYTWPSDGY
+494 YNRAYTWPSDGY

-511 STKYIDFINKLSNM
+511 STKYIDFINKLSDM

-552 YTREFNDG
+552 YTREFIDG

-629 YKNENDE
+629 YKNENNE

-648 VLDNIENEVEVNGK
+648 VFDDKYIKNNVEVNDK

-719 ADYTI
+719 SDYTI

-731 TPREYDEVI
+731 KPREYDKVI

-814 FYKKDDKST
+814 FYKKDDEST

-843 KDLMN
+843 KDLLN
-848 VNPFEIKNGDIYY
+848 VNPFGIRNGDIYY

-883 AMKNELMPEEFFSW
+883 VMENELMPEEISSW
-897 VNINLEDGFYERSI
+897 VNINLED
-911 DYRDEEATLYD
+911 DD
-922 SYAKKAKYLETI
+922 SYAKKAKYLDTI

-944 VGYGEYD
+944 VGYGDYD
-951 MGNEFFEYMKKP
+951 MGNEFFEYMRKP
-963 FKYALDKYY
+963 FKYALVREY
-972 FVSPYYEE
+972 FASPYYEE
-980 ANDIK
+980 ADN
-985 LEFDVSDRIDTQ
+985 IDFGEELLNRKDAK

-1007 RLCVVKDSEGK
+1007 
-1018 ITEVTNN
+1018 IINN
-1025 NEYYLNDKV
+1025 NDTYYLNDKV
-1034 IIFKNNINNDEYKKY
+1034 IFFKNNIDNDEYKNY
-1049 FKTVII
+1049 FKSVII
-1055 NYLMQIIPSTA
+1055 NYLMQVIPSTA
-1066 IFVLENFALNGDKD
+1066 IFILENFEL
-1080 EDDSDKFSVT
+1080 
-1090 FKFNNGSQRTV
+1090 
-1101 KIKGGASVNCPSNT
+1101 
-1115 KWNLQGGGNTIYE
+1115 
-1128 QGNGFPYVVNQDT
+1128 
-1141 TFIEYVI
+1141 
-1148 VYYTV
+1148 
-1153 RFYETEGG
+1153 
-1161 QIIRT
+1161 
-1166 DSIES
+1166 
-1171 GKTVNES
+1171 KTN
-1178 GQWYRLGDANKA
+1178 
-1190 QVPFPYTVNS
+1190 
-1200 NVDFVKLLK
+1200 
-1209 FNIKWYENADDINP
+1209 
-1223 ITKQVTRGDNITELE
+1223 
-1238 SGERYYSKND
+1238 
-1248 STYRI
+1248 
-1253 VEFPITAEKDEEFVK
+1253 
-1268 VTTYTVKW
+1268 
-1276 YQSEG
+1276 
-1281 DTNPDI
+1281 
-1287 ESKIYGQSVTKS
+1287 
-1299 GQWCLMSNPQ
+1299 
-1309 TIVSLPYRIT
+1309 
-1319 QDTEFVKYTAP
+1319 
-1330 ITYYIVRYFENESA
+1330 
-1344 TQTLYEQSVAEGQK
+1344 
-1358 TTNPDPNISWYVK
+1358 
-1371 GDSDNTQID
+1371 
-1380 FSNYIVNS
+1380 
-1388 DVDFIK
+1388 
-1394 IPEYTVKW
+1394 
-1402 IDNSETI
+1402 NSEK

>member
-42 PGKIPYYNDGNFI
+42 PGKIPYYNNGNFI

-129 TTAKEDLGVFKTVE
+129 TLSEDK
-143 EFVCGREDIEEK
+143 
-155 YVQLEGYWPL
+155 LEIPPTTENGDYTYINGYIV
-165 NNPFDINVYL
+165 NNPFQIDLHTKDI
-175 KNVHLTQYDN
+175 HLQQYDN
-185 PLHYLTYSFNKYQ
+185 ELRFLSSSWQKY
-198 VSTNGVS
+198 
-205 GLTDITNYEV
+205 
-215 VMRKMYERIAPACNE
+215 K
-230 TVKSLSATVSLTL
+230 
-243 GQTKN
+243 
-248 ISLRS
+248 
-253 GEYFISVNNVK
+253 
-264 LNNWVNTCYKPSD
+264 
-277 VPAFSL
+277 
-283 TKSAKRIKADVDYV
+283 V
-297 NGESVITQEEY
+297 NGQPITKYVISDWKGDLDCPQNDQY
-308 DVLTQEEKEQYTM
+308 YIKKEP
-321 RFKGIVLVLS
+321 
-331 DNSEQTIYT
+331 
-340 QEHDSY
+340 
-346 RILFYRKVVIGHK
+346 VVIVKINDNIELKG
-359 YKYYQM
+359 YM
-365 LSDEEYQQEK
+365 LDRDIIFCY
-375 ADGWVESTCIMDF
+375 
-388 WLPDT
+388 
-393 VFLNRCDDSQ
+393 
-403 KNILYSGME
+403 
-412 KNNPVYTVTIN
+412 
-423 ENILI
+423 
-428 EGYIYNK
+428 EG
-435 QIVPLVRYENLL
+435 QDLV
-447 IQPKKEVIEEYFNG
+447 IQPKEEIIETYFNG
-461 LEGFEKQLLT
+461 LKGFEKQLLT
-471 RKSKPLYTN
+471 RKTKPLYTN

-511 STKYIDFINKLSNM
+511 STKYIDFINKLSDM

-552 YTREFNDG
+552 YTREFIDG

-648 VLDNIENEVEVNGK
+648 VLDNKVENNVEVNGK

-719 ADYTI
+719 SDYEI

-731 TPREYDEVI
+731 TPKEYDKVI
-740 DQETNETLG
+740 DQKTNETLG

-814 FYKKDDKST
+814 FYKKDDEST

-843 KDLMN
+843 KDLLN
-848 VNPFEIKNGDIYY
+848 VNPFGIRNGDIYY

-883 AMKNELMPEEFFSW
+883 VMENELMPEEISSW
-897 VNINLEDGFYERSI
+897 ANINLEND
-911 DYRDEEATLYD
+911 D
-922 SYAKKAKYLETI
+922 SYAKKAKYLDTI

-951 MGNEFFEYMKKP
+951 MGDEFFEYMKKP
-963 FKYALDKYY
+963 FKYALDKEY
-972 FVSPYYEE
+972 FASPYYEE
-980 ANDIK
+980 ANDTK
-985 LEFDVSDRIDTQ
+985 LEFDVSKRKDAK
-997 YDIEDDKKIQ
+997 YDIENDEKIQ
-1007 RLCVVKDSEGK
+1007 SLCAVKNDEGK

-1025 NEYYLNDKV
+1025 DTYYLNDKV
-1034 IIFKNNINNDEYKKY
+1034 IIFENKINNNNYKNY
-1049 FKTVII
+1049 FKSVII
-1055 NYLMQIIPSTA
+1055 NYLMQVIPSTA
-1066 IFVLENFALNGDKD
+1066 IFVLKNFELK
-1080 EDDSDKFSVT
+1080 T
-1090 FKFNNGSQRTV
+1090 NN
-1101 KIKGGASVNCPSNT
+1101 
-1115 KWNLQGGGNTIYE
+1115 
-1128 QGNGFPYVVNQDT
+1128 
-1141 TFIEYVI
+1141 
-1148 VYYTV
+1148 
-1153 RFYETEGG
+1153 TE
-1161 QIIRT
+1161 
-1166 DSIES
+1166 
-1171 GKTVNES
+1171 K
-1178 GQWYRLGDANKA
+1178 
-1190 QVPFPYTVNS
+1190 
-1200 NVDFVKLLK
+1200 
-1209 FNIKWYENADDINP
+1209 
-1223 ITKQVTRGDNITELE
+1223 
-1238 SGERYYSKND
+1238 
-1248 STYRI
+1248 
-1253 VEFPITAEKDEEFVK
+1253 
-1268 VTTYTVKW
+1268 
-1276 YQSEG
+1276 
-1281 DTNPDI
+1281 
-1287 ESKIYGQSVTKS
+1287 
-1299 GQWCLMSNPQ
+1299 
-1309 TIVSLPYRIT
+1309 
-1319 QDTEFVKYTAP
+1319 
-1330 ITYYIVRYFENESA
+1330 
-1344 TQTLYEQSVAEGQK
+1344 
-1358 TTNPDPNISWYVK
+1358 
-1371 GDSDNTQID
+1371 
-1380 FSNYIVNS
+1380 
-1388 DVDFIK
+1388 
-1394 IPEYTVKW
+1394 
-1402 IDNSETI
+1402 

>member
-42 PGKIPYYNDGNFI
+42 PGKIPYYNNGNFI

-129 TTAKEDLGVFKTVE
+129 TLSEDK
-143 EFVCGREDIEEK
+143 
-155 YVQLEGYWPL
+155 LEIPPTTENGDYTYINGYIV
-165 NNPFDINVYL
+165 NNPFQIDLHTKDI
-175 KNVHLTQYDN
+175 HLQQYDN
-185 PLHYLTYSFNKYQ
+185 ELRFLSSSWQK
-198 VSTNGVS
+198 
-205 GLTDITNYEV
+205 YEV
-215 VMRKMYERIAPACNE
+215 NGRPITKYVISDWKGDLDCPQNDQYYIKKAP
-230 TVKSLSATVSLTL
+230 
-243 GQTKN
+243 
-248 ISLRS
+248 
-253 GEYFISVNNVK
+253 
-264 LNNWVNTCYKPSD
+264 
-277 VPAFSL
+277 
-283 TKSAKRIKADVDYV
+283 
-297 NGESVITQEEY
+297 
-308 DVLTQEEKEQYTM
+308 
-321 RFKGIVLVLS
+321 
-331 DNSEQTIYT
+331 
-340 QEHDSY
+340 
-346 RILFYRKVVIGHK
+346 VVI
-359 YKYYQM
+359 
-365 LSDEEYQQEK
+365 
-375 ADGWVESTCIMDF
+375 
-388 WLPDT
+388 
-393 VFLNRCDDSQ
+393 
-403 KNILYSGME
+403 
-412 KNNPVYTVTIN
+412 VTIN
-423 ENILI
+423 DNIELKGYMLDRDI
-428 EGYIYNK
+428 IFCYEG
-435 QIVPLVRYENLL
+435 QDLV
-447 IQPKKEVIEEYFNG
+447 IQPKKEIIETYFNG
-461 LEGFEKQLLT
+461 LKGFEKQLLT
-471 RKSKPLYTN
+471 RKTKPLYTN

-511 STKYIDFINKLSNM
+511 STKYIDFINKLSSM

-552 YTREFNDG
+552 YTREFIDG

-596 NKITYNGDRNVP
+596 NKTTYNGDRNVP

-629 YKNENDE
+629 YKNENNE

-648 VLDNIENEVEVNGK
+648 ILDDEYIENNVEVNGK

-719 ADYTI
+719 SDYEI
-724 TEHYRTV
+724 KEHYRTV
-731 TPREYDEVI
+731 KPMEYDKVI

-814 FYKKDDKST
+814 FYKKDDEST

-843 KDLMN
+843 KDLLN
-848 VNPFEIKNGDIYY
+848 VNPFGIRNGDIYY

-883 AMKNELMPEEFFSW
+883 VMENELMPEEISSW
-897 VNINLEDGFYERSI
+897 GNINLED
-911 DYRDEEATLYD
+911 DD
-922 SYAKKAKYLETI
+922 SYAKKAKYLDTI

-944 VGYGEYD
+944 VGYGDYD

-963 FKYALDKYY
+963 FKCALDKEY
-972 FVSPYYEE
+972 FASPYYEE
-980 ANDIK
+980 ADNIDFGEE
-985 LEFDVSDRIDTQ
+985 LLDRKDAQ

-1007 RLCVVKDSEGK
+1007 
-1018 ITEVTNN
+1018 IINN
-1025 NEYYLNDKV
+1025 NDTYYLNDKV
-1034 IIFKNNINNDEYKKY
+1034 IFFKNNIDNDEYKKY

-1055 NYLMQIIPSTA
+1055 NYLMQVIPSTA
-1066 IFVLENFALNGDKD
+1066 IFVLENF
-1080 EDDSDKFSVT
+1080 E
-1090 FKFNNGSQRTV
+1090 
-1101 KIKGGASVNCPSNT
+1101 P
-1115 KWNLQGGGNTIYE
+1115 
-1128 QGNGFPYVVNQDT
+1128 
-1141 TFIEYVI
+1141 
-1148 VYYTV
+1148 
-1153 RFYETEGG
+1153 
-1161 QIIRT
+1161 
-1166 DSIES
+1166 
-1171 GKTVNES
+1171 KT
-1178 GQWYRLGDANKA
+1178 
-1190 QVPFPYTVNS
+1190 
-1200 NVDFVKLLK
+1200 
-1209 FNIKWYENADDINP
+1209 
-1223 ITKQVTRGDNITELE
+1223 
-1238 SGERYYSKND
+1238 
-1248 STYRI
+1248 
-1253 VEFPITAEKDEEFVK
+1253 
-1268 VTTYTVKW
+1268 
-1276 YQSEG
+1276 
-1281 DTNPDI
+1281 
-1287 ESKIYGQSVTKS
+1287 
-1299 GQWCLMSNPQ
+1299 
-1309 TIVSLPYRIT
+1309 
-1319 QDTEFVKYTAP
+1319 
-1330 ITYYIVRYFENESA
+1330 
-1344 TQTLYEQSVAEGQK
+1344 
-1358 TTNPDPNISWYVK
+1358 
-1371 GDSDNTQID
+1371 
-1380 FSNYIVNS
+1380 
-1388 DVDFIK
+1388 
-1394 IPEYTVKW
+1394 
-1402 IDNSETI
+1402 DNSEK

>member
-42 PGKIPYYNDGNFI
+42 PGKIPYYNNGNFI

-129 TTAKEDLGVFKTVE
+129 TLSEDK
-143 EFVCGREDIEEK
+143 
-155 YVQLEGYWPL
+155 LEIPPTTENGDYTYINGYIV
-165 NNPFDINVYL
+165 NNPFQIDLHTKDI
-175 KNVHLTQYDN
+175 HLQQYDN
-185 PLHYLTYSFNKYQ
+185 ELRFLSSSWQKY
-198 VSTNGVS
+198 
-205 GLTDITNYEV
+205 
-215 VMRKMYERIAPACNE
+215 K
-230 TVKSLSATVSLTL
+230 
-243 GQTKN
+243 
-248 ISLRS
+248 
-253 GEYFISVNNVK
+253 
-264 LNNWVNTCYKPSD
+264 
-277 VPAFSL
+277 
-283 TKSAKRIKADVDYV
+283 V
-297 NGESVITQEEY
+297 NGQPITKYVISDWKGDLDCPQNDQY
-308 DVLTQEEKEQYTM
+308 YIKKEP
-321 RFKGIVLVLS
+321 
-331 DNSEQTIYT
+331 
-340 QEHDSY
+340 
-346 RILFYRKVVIGHK
+346 VVIVKINDNIELKG
-359 YKYYQM
+359 YM
-365 LSDEEYQQEK
+365 LDRDIIFCY
-375 ADGWVESTCIMDF
+375 
-388 WLPDT
+388 
-393 VFLNRCDDSQ
+393 
-403 KNILYSGME
+403 
-412 KNNPVYTVTIN
+412 
-423 ENILI
+423 
-428 EGYIYNK
+428 EG
-435 QIVPLVRYENLL
+435 QDLV
-447 IQPKKEVIEEYFNG
+447 IQPKEEIIETYFNG
-461 LEGFEKQLLT
+461 LKGFEKQLLT
-471 RKSKPLYTN
+471 RKTKPLYTN

-511 STKYIDFINKLSNM
+511 STKYIDFINKLSDM

-552 YTREFNDG
+552 YTREFIDG

-596 NKITYNGDRNVP
+596 NKTTYNGDRNVP

-648 VLDNIENEVEVNGK
+648 VLDNKVENNVEVNGK

-719 ADYTI
+719 SDYEI

-731 TPREYDEVI
+731 TPKEYDKVI
-740 DQETNETLG
+740 DQKTNETLG

-814 FYKKDDKST
+814 FYKKDDEST

-843 KDLMN
+843 KDLLN
-848 VNPFEIKNGDIYY
+848 VNPFGIRNGDIYY

-883 AMKNELMPEEFFSW
+883 VMENELMPEEISSW
-897 VNINLEDGFYERSI
+897 ANINLEND
-911 DYRDEEATLYD
+911 D
-922 SYAKKAKYLETI
+922 SYAKKAKYLDTI

-944 VGYGEYD
+944 VGYGDYD

-963 FKYALDKYY
+963 FKYALDKEY
-972 FVSPYYEE
+972 FASPYYEE
-980 ANDIK
+980 ANDTK
-985 LEFDVSDRIDTQ
+985 LEFDVSDRIDAK
-997 YDIEDDKKIQ
+997 YDIEDDEKIQ
-1007 RLCVVKDSEGK
+1007 SLCAVKNDEGK

-1025 NEYYLNDKV
+1025 DTYYLNDKV
-1034 IIFKNNINNDEYKKY
+1034 IIFENKINNNNYKNY
-1049 FKTVII
+1049 FKSVII
-1055 NYLMQIIPSTA
+1055 NYLMQVIPSTA
-1066 IFVLENFALNGDKD
+1066 IFVLKNFELK
-1080 EDDSDKFSVT
+1080 T
-1090 FKFNNGSQRTV
+1090 NN
-1101 KIKGGASVNCPSNT
+1101 
-1115 KWNLQGGGNTIYE
+1115 
-1128 QGNGFPYVVNQDT
+1128 
-1141 TFIEYVI
+1141 
-1148 VYYTV
+1148 
-1153 RFYETEGG
+1153 TE
-1161 QIIRT
+1161 
-1166 DSIES
+1166 
-1171 GKTVNES
+1171 K
-1178 GQWYRLGDANKA
+1178 
-1190 QVPFPYTVNS
+1190 
-1200 NVDFVKLLK
+1200 
-1209 FNIKWYENADDINP
+1209 
-1223 ITKQVTRGDNITELE
+1223 
-1238 SGERYYSKND
+1238 
-1248 STYRI
+1248 
-1253 VEFPITAEKDEEFVK
+1253 
-1268 VTTYTVKW
+1268 
-1276 YQSEG
+1276 
-1281 DTNPDI
+1281 
-1287 ESKIYGQSVTKS
+1287 
-1299 GQWCLMSNPQ
+1299 
-1309 TIVSLPYRIT
+1309 
-1319 QDTEFVKYTAP
+1319 
-1330 ITYYIVRYFENESA
+1330 
-1344 TQTLYEQSVAEGQK
+1344 
-1358 TTNPDPNISWYVK
+1358 
-1371 GDSDNTQID
+1371 
-1380 FSNYIVNS
+1380 
-1388 DVDFIK
+1388 
-1394 IPEYTVKW
+1394 
-1402 IDNSETI
+1402 

>member
-42 PGKIPYYNDGNFI
+42 PGKIPYYNNGNFI

-109 CVELLRAT
+109 CVEFLRAT

-129 TTAKEDLGVFKTVE
+129 TLSEDK
-143 EFVCGREDIEEK
+143 
-155 YVQLEGYWPL
+155 LEIPPTTENGDYTYIDGYIV
-165 NNPFDINVYL
+165 NNPFQIDL
-175 KNVHLTQYDN
+175 HTKDVHLQQYDN
-185 PLHYLTYSFNKYQ
+185 ELRFLSYSWQKY
-198 VSTNGVS
+198 
-205 GLTDITNYEV
+205 
-215 VMRKMYERIAPACNE
+215 K
-230 TVKSLSATVSLTL
+230 
-243 GQTKN
+243 
-248 ISLRS
+248 
-253 GEYFISVNNVK
+253 
-264 LNNWVNTCYKPSD
+264 
-277 VPAFSL
+277 
-283 TKSAKRIKADVDYV
+283 V
-297 NGESVITQEEY
+297 NGQPITSYVISDWKGDLDCPQN
-308 DVLTQEEKEQYTM
+308 DQYYI
-321 RFKGIVLVLS
+321 K
-331 DNSEQTIYT
+331 
-340 QEHDSY
+340 
-346 RILFYRKVVIGHK
+346 KAPVV
-359 YKYYQM
+359 
-365 LSDEEYQQEK
+365 
-375 ADGWVESTCIMDF
+375 
-388 WLPDT
+388 
-393 VFLNRCDDSQ
+393 
-403 KNILYSGME
+403 
-412 KNNPVYTVTIN
+412 TVTIN
-423 ENILI
+423 GNIVL
-428 EGYIYNK
+428 EGYMLDRDIIFCYEG
-435 QIVPLVRYENLL
+435 QDLV
-447 IQPKKEVIEEYFNG
+447 IQPKKEIIETYFNG
-461 LEGFEKQLLT
+461 LKGFEKQLLT
-471 RKSKPLYTN
+471 RKTKPLYTN

-511 STKYIDFINKLSNM
+511 STKYIDFINKLSSM

-552 YTREFNDG
+552 YTREFIDG

-596 NKITYNGDRNVP
+596 NKTTYNGDRNVP

-629 YKNENDE
+629 YKNENNE

-648 VLDNIENEVEVNGK
+648 VFDDEYIKNNVEVNDK

-719 ADYTI
+719 TDYTI

-740 DQETNETLG
+740 DQKTNETLG

-814 FYKKDDKST
+814 FYKKDGKST

-843 KDLMN
+843 KDLLN
-848 VNPFEIKNGDIYY
+848 VNPFGIRNGDIYY
-861 VVNLNDYIDY
+861 VANLNDYIDY

-883 AMKNELMPEEFFSW
+883 VMENELMPEEISSW
-897 VNINLEDGFYERSI
+897 GNINLED
-911 DYRDEEATLYD
+911 DD
-922 SYAKKAKYLETI
+922 SYAKKAKYLDTI

-951 MGNEFFEYMKKP
+951 MGDEFFEYMKKP

-972 FVSPYYEE
+972 FTSPYYEE
-980 ANDIK
+980 ANDTK
-985 LEFDVSDRIDTQ
+985 LEFKVSKREDAK

-1007 RLCVVKDSEGK
+1007 
-1018 ITEVTNN
+1018 IINN
-1025 NEYYLNDKV
+1025 NDTYYLNDKV
-1034 IIFKNNINNDEYKKY
+1034 IFFKNNIDNDEYKKY

-1055 NYLMQIIPSTA
+1055 NYLMQVIPSTA
-1066 IFVLENFALNGDKD
+1066 IFVLENF
-1080 EDDSDKFSVT
+1080 E
-1090 FKFNNGSQRTV
+1090 
-1101 KIKGGASVNCPSNT
+1101 P
-1115 KWNLQGGGNTIYE
+1115 
-1128 QGNGFPYVVNQDT
+1128 
-1141 TFIEYVI
+1141 
-1148 VYYTV
+1148 
-1153 RFYETEGG
+1153 
-1161 QIIRT
+1161 
-1166 DSIES
+1166 
-1171 GKTVNES
+1171 KT
-1178 GQWYRLGDANKA
+1178 
-1190 QVPFPYTVNS
+1190 
-1200 NVDFVKLLK
+1200 
-1209 FNIKWYENADDINP
+1209 
-1223 ITKQVTRGDNITELE
+1223 
-1238 SGERYYSKND
+1238 
-1248 STYRI
+1248 
-1253 VEFPITAEKDEEFVK
+1253 
-1268 VTTYTVKW
+1268 
-1276 YQSEG
+1276 
-1281 DTNPDI
+1281 
-1287 ESKIYGQSVTKS
+1287 
-1299 GQWCLMSNPQ
+1299 
-1309 TIVSLPYRIT
+1309 
-1319 QDTEFVKYTAP
+1319 
-1330 ITYYIVRYFENESA
+1330 
-1344 TQTLYEQSVAEGQK
+1344 
-1358 TTNPDPNISWYVK
+1358 
-1371 GDSDNTQID
+1371 
-1380 FSNYIVNS
+1380 
-1388 DVDFIK
+1388 
-1394 IPEYTVKW
+1394 
-1402 IDNSETI
+1402 DNSEK